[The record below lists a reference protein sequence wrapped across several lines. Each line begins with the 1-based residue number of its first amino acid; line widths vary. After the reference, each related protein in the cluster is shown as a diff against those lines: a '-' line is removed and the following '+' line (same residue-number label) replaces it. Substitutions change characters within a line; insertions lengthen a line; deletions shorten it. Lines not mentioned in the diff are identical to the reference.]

1 VFLVQRVKCMV
12 AAILVHVDNQE
23 RNAVPQRR
31 AHLRARPLRSIAFQL
46 CGCDHF
52 SHSLSDFQ

>member
-1 VFLVQRVKCMV
+1 MV